1 MELDL
6 KDAYRI
12 TPNLMAGQGSA
23 EPFHL
28 AFARPQRY
36 YCIAGNFRG
45 IIFLWI
51 AIFKHFVE
59 KKFSGYVNGRPHPLD
74 NRRNAAHL

>member
-1 MELDL
+1 MAVIQSPWCDMELDL

-45 IIFLWI
+45 IIFSWI

-59 KKFSGYVNGRPHPLD
+59 KNLVVTLTVDHTP
-74 NRRNAAHL
+74 